1 MLVKIPET
9 VERGIES
16 AIAICTP
23 VKRTRRS
30 AAIAATRS
38 SGVRVG

>member
-9 VERGIES
+9 VDSGIES
-16 AIAICTP
+16 AIAICAP
-23 VKRTRRS
+23 VRRTRLN